1 MEKPKTFKA
10 LDCAIDEHVKYAAAE
25 EGTFITGWVL
35 IASVSSPSHDA
46 SASDG
51 YISFSSEGMPH
62 HAGYG
67 LISLALEEKKN
78 LGFMQAMVG
87 VMQQL
92 NADEEDEEE

>member
-1 MEKPKTFKA
+1 
-10 LDCAIDEHVKYAAAE
+10 
-25 EGTFITGWVL
+25 
-35 IASVSSPSHDA
+35 
-46 SASDG
+46 
-51 YISFSSEGMPH
+51 MPH

-67 LISLALEEKKN
+67 LLSLALEEKKN